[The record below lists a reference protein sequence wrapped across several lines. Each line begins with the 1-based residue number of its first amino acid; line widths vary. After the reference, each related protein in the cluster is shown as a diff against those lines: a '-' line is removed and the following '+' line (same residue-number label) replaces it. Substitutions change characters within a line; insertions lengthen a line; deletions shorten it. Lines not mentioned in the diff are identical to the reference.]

1 MLPTIRATYS
11 LNHESAYQVLVT
23 ILKLK
28 KVVKNSKRISPVQ
41 KRRGHKLVLGSLD
54 AKIIEELLND
64 AFISSTD
71 ISKKH
76 RAPLSTVQRRRRY
89 LENTIL
95 TRRYEIDLRKQGFR
109 IGELSIQP
117 QDGSG
122 KEIIRRIFSSYS
134 NHVLSV
140 SVKID
145 SSIILTVFVYFKTTN
160 EIHDMMMGI
169 NTMAGV
175 RNVRFAETV
184 DIIRDSKSQIA
195 KNVVH
200 SIT

>member
-1 MLPTIRATYS
+1 M
-11 LNHESAYQVLVT
+11 
-23 ILKLK
+23 
-28 KVVKNSKRISPVQ
+28 KNSKRGGAAQ
-41 KRRGHKLVLGSLD
+41 NRQGHKMVLGSLD

-109 IGELSIQP
+109 IGELNVYP
-117 QDGSG
+117 QDGAG
-122 KEIIRRIFSSYS
+122 KEIIRKIFSNYP

-145 SSIILTVFVYFKTTN
+145 SSIVLTILIYFRTTN
-160 EIHDMMMGI
+160 EVHDMMMDI
-169 NTMAGV
+169 NSMSGV
-175 RNVRFAETV
+175 GNVKFAETV

-195 KNVVH
+195 
-200 SIT
+200 